1 MVFFSLCSLAKRL
14 PCYRIHVEQSIAYV
28 SLYEYTASALDV
40 LMLSTGEDVN
50 DAIGTSVAVTLGAI
64 SASTPHSAGI
74 FALGLNDSFV
84 FK

>member
-50 DAIGTSVAVTLGAI
+50 DAIGTSVAVIYCAVLWVRSQLRRHTQRVSL
-64 SASTPHSAGI
+64 H
-74 FALGLNDSFV
+74 
-84 FK
+84 

>member
-28 SLYEYTASALDV
+28 SLYTASALDV

-50 DAIGTSVAVTLGAI
+50 DAIGTSVAVIYCAVLWVRSQLRRHTQRVSL
-64 SASTPHSAGI
+64 H
-74 FALGLNDSFV
+74 
-84 FK
+84 

>member
-14 PCYRIHVEQSIAYV
+14 PCYRIHVEQSIVYI
-28 SLYEYTASALDV
+28 SLCTASALTV
-40 LMLSTGEDVN
+40 LMLSTGEDID

-74 FALGLNDSFV
+74 FALGLNDPFV